1 VSLPDSGW
9 LLAAESYVT
18 IGEKMQIVVK
28 LYGDLKRHAPGDRTD
43 FELTLDPGA
52 SVGDVLRL
60 LSIPKDHH
68 VSLING
74 QRATPESR
82 FESGDTLV
90 LFPPVYGG

>member
-1 VSLPDSGW
+1 MRI
-9 LLAAESYVT
+9 T
-18 IGEKMQIVVK
+18 VK
-28 LYGDLKRHAPGDRTD
+28 LYGDLKRNAPGDRTE

-52 SVGDVLRL
+52 TVGDVLRM

-74 QRATPESR
+74 QRAFPGSC
-82 FESGDTLV
+82 FESDDTLV